1 MNYTQNRKIAQV
13 TETTLVVGV
22 DIGSQWHYARAF
34 DWRGIEITK
43 KHFGSAMTWMDTQL
57 LKNGSERPLK
67 TLLRWKCSLA
77 VNLQGITGVCEIRWF
92 AWDETG
98 VRESLP
104 RKAEQGN
111 GRQQPT

>member
-22 DIGSQWHYARAF
+22 DIGSQWHYAREL
-34 DWRGIEITK
+34 RLQK

-77 VNLQGITGVCEIRWF
+77 VNLQGITGIRLRDTLVCM
-92 AWDETG
+92 G
-98 VRESLP
+98 
-104 RKAEQGN
+104 
-111 GRQQPT
+111 

>member
-43 KHFGSAMTWMDTQL
+43 KAFRFSNDLDGYTAFE
-57 LKNGSERPLK
+57 NGSERPLK

-77 VNLQGITGVCEIRWF
+77 VNLQGITGIRLRDTLVCM
-92 AWDETG
+92 G
-98 VRESLP
+98 
-104 RKAEQGN
+104 
-111 GRQQPT
+111 